1 MAKKP
6 FEIPTKKKKILR
18 ELISNNVFCDAV
30 ALHQQRHVTV
40 FVGHYIFAFH
50 NSKNLHLGSVLEP
63 FPNGD
68 FVNPVYTTKE
78 VANMEYTRVE
88 CSTRVEVSPGL
99 DS

>member
-1 MAKKP
+1 M
-6 FEIPTKKKKILR
+6 
-18 ELISNNVFCDAV
+18 FCDAV
-30 ALHQQRHVTV
+30 ALHQQRHITV
-40 FVGHYIFAFH
+40 FVGHYFFAFH
-50 NSKNLHLGSVLEP
+50 TSKNLHLRSVLEP

-78 VANMEYTRVE
+78 VANTEYHTRVE